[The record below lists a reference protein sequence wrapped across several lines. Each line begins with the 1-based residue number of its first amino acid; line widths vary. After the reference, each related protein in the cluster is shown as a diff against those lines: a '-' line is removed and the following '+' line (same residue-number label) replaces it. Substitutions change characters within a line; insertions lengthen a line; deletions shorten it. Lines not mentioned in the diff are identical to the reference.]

1 MVSTSEIAENYKN
14 VLLCKNDRQYRVET
28 QHIYANIPFHFGQ
41 CYDFSYN
48 IGLPTATFT
57 RYSNNRVAGNQ
68 LGCFQLVMV
77 CPDAV
82 KLLTEIKCDL
92 KITCTKSN
100 SQIKIIIEFCTLL
113 VLEIRLTHS
122 LQSYNKTINP

>member
-28 QHIYANIPFHFGQ
+28 QHIYANIPFYFGQ

-57 RYSNNRVAGNQ
+57 RYSNNRVASNQ

-82 KLLTEIKCDL
+82 KLLTEIKRDL
-92 KITCTKSN
+92 KNT
-100 SQIKIIIEFCTLL
+100 
-113 VLEIRLTHS
+113 
-122 LQSYNKTINP
+122 

>member
-28 QHIYANIPFHFGQ
+28 QHIYANIPFYFGQ

-57 RYSNNRVAGNQ
+57 RYSNNRVASNQ

-100 SQIKIIIEFCTLL
+100 SPPKIIEICILL
-113 VLEIRLTHS
+113 VLEIRLTRS